1 MDDRETGLPVNY
13 ATITRDITERKRTEL
28 NLMEATA
35 VAEKANRAK
44 SDFLSNMSHELR
56 TPLNAILGFA
66 QLMESGT
73 PVPTPAQHGNLEQII
88 KSGWYLLGLVDEL
101 LDLAQ
106 IESGKLALKQER
118 VSLAEVM
125 LECRAMMEPQASQR
139 AITTAFPPLQRPYYV
154 RADPTRV
161 KQVVINL
168 LSNAIK
174 YNKAQGAVTVE
185 VALSPPDAIR
195 VSVRDTG
202 KGLAPE
208 QLAQF
213 SALQPDWPGGRSGA
227 RHGNRFGDEQTDR
240 RIDGWDD
247 WCTQHG
253 WGGKRVLV

>member
-1 MDDRETGLPVNY
+1 MFQC
-13 ATITRDITERKRTEL
+13 
-28 NLMEATA
+28 
-35 VAEKANRAK
+35 
-44 SDFLSNMSHELR
+44 S
-56 TPLNAILGFA
+56 LGGV
-66 QLMESGT
+66 QLAFMQ
-73 PVPTPAQHGNLEQII
+73 VQ
-88 KSGWYLLGLVDEL
+88 
-101 LDLAQ
+101 
-106 IESGKLALKQER
+106 SGKLALKQER

-213 SALQPDWPGGRSGA
+213 SALQPDFVAANHCTGFSMMSRL
-227 RHGNRFGDEQTDR
+227 HQVFGDR
-240 RIDGWDD
+240 FIPAFVGS
-247 WCTQHG
+247 
-253 WGGKRVLV
+253 VLAF